1 VHPDVD
7 DPVNAKLV
15 EYQGIKSFPTIVA
28 VEVR

>member
-1 VHPDVD
+1 VD